1 MKLFPPVH
9 SNSFKTE
16 EEEEE
21 EEDLK
26 PSTSSLILT
35 GRPRTFSLSLSFP
48 LTHFFPQRTLG
59 RNSNCRRRRQSSY
72 FLSTQPPSPT
82 PSREIFG
89 GDNSIFGEKDKK
101 RRGGG
106 AKISNTIRS
115 AEEGGK
121 KRRLTFRF
129 LASPSYSSYPWM
141 SERSPEWKG
150 KQKKRTDSSSF
161 SLFYFGRFFRK
172 GENSTG
178 YCGTNEIRK
187 THLFLVMCW
196 KTARFILVSR
206 QEAGRA
212 FLSQEGGG

>member
-1 MKLFPPVH
+1 MLQLFIQTLFFLMKLFPPVH
-9 SNSFKTE
+9 SNSFKT

-89 GDNSIFGEKDKK
+89 GDNSIFGEMDKK

-106 AKISNTIRS
+106 GKNFKHNQIGRGGGQKEEVDISVSCLSI
-115 AEEGGK
+115 
-121 KRRLTFRF
+121 L
-129 LASPSYSSYPWM
+129 
-141 SERSPEWKG
+141 
-150 KQKKRTDSSSF
+150 
-161 SLFYFGRFFRK
+161 
-172 GENSTG
+172 
-178 YCGTNEIRK
+178 
-187 THLFLVMCW
+187 LFLS
-196 KTARFILVSR
+196 LD
-206 QEAGRA
+206 E
-212 FLSQEGGG
+212 